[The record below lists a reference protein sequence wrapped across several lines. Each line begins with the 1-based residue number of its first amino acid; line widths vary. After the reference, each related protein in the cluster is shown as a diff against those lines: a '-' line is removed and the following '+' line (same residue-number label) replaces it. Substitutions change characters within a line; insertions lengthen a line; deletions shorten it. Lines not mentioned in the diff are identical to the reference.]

1 MRLSLLWL
9 SLLRLLLL
17 LAILIG
23 ISVRQCAIEHID
35 VMDLVLSTEVV
46 EVIYVPNILNI
57 TDIYYNCLSTSR
69 TVGLYSS
76 ASLSVVYNRSNPD
89 AMLEVRYNM
98 RCIHGL
104 WHRVGRRMT
113 AALRSNDTRTD
124 CYSCTDQSVN
134 ENHCSGEV

>member
-9 SLLRLLLL
+9 SPLRLLLL
-17 LAILIG
+17 AVLIG
-23 ISVRQCAIEHID
+23 ISLQQCAIEHIN

-46 EVIYVPNILNI
+46 EVIHEPNINI

-69 TVGLYSS
+69 TFGLYSS
-76 ASLSVVYNRSNPD
+76 ASLSVAYNRSNPD

-98 RCIHGL
+98 QCVHGL
-104 WHRVGRRMT
+104 WYRVGRRMT
-113 AALRSNDTRTD
+113 TALRSNDTKTD

-134 ENHCSGEV
+134 ENHCSGKV